1 MPIQADWGF
10 DVMIQTYHDHR
21 LLFLQDAKPM
31 PSEMASVPVIDGWH
45 WEISAMGQGYLVD
58 PMQNH
63 HCQFDLLTTSVQFEP
78 NGEPFTAP
86 GLSLALIQK
95 MGEKYAY
102 EIVFSM
108 DEKNAY
114 NEHVSIRNN
123 TKKVHDRGVYQQ
135 LKGLIQLEQK
145 DGVWMSHVNAD
156 QVYALTG
163 LESHHILN
171 GKDGIGLFNRM
182 CETLDAKP
190 LRDPTGYMALKGNIY
205 DFIRNE
211 YQNQY
216 EDILQA
222 IDNQMV
228 DSTGYGVAHILDTLP
243 STIRHDIREYLPNT
257 VNFGDLRFV
266 EATDERKQIVREFV
280 SCRVSKTLTY
290 EKKRSYEQSSID
302 KTNAKFVNA
311 GNRFKASL
319 VPSVNEAAMTI
330 T

>member
-1 MPIQADWGF
+1 M
-10 DVMIQTYHDHR
+10 VQTYQDHR
-21 LLFLQDAKPM
+21 PLFLQDARPT
-31 PSEMASVPVIDGWH
+31 PTEIASVPVIEGWH
-45 WEISAMGQGYLVD
+45 WEISDTGQGCLID
-58 PMQNH
+58 PSQNR
-63 HCQFDLLTTSVQFEP
+63 HCQFDLLKASIQFEP

-86 GLSLALIQK
+86 GLSASLVQE

-102 EIVFSM
+102 EIVFTES
-108 DEKNAY
+108 EQNAY
-114 NEHVSIRNN
+114 QNHVSVRSN

-145 DGVWMSHVNAD
+145 DGVWMSHVDTD

-163 LESHHILN
+163 IESHHVLN
-171 GKDGIGLFNRM
+171 GKDGIGLFNCM

-190 LRDPTGYMALKGNIY
+190 LRDPTGYMSLKGNIY

-243 STIRHDIREYLPNT
+243 STIRHDIHEYLPKKI
-257 VNFGDLRFV
+257 NFGDLRFV
-266 EATDERKQIVREFV
+266 EATDERKQIIRDFV

-302 KTNAKFVNA
+302 KTNAKFVDA

-319 VPSVNEAAMTI
+319 TPPAIETAMTI
-330 T
+330 A